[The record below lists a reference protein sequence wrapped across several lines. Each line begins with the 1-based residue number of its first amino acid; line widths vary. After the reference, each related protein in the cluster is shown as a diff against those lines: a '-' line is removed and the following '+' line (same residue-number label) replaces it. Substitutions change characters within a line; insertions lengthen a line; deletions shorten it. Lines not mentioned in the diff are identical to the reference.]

1 MEIEN
6 KAYSP
11 LFERYGSPS
20 REAEIRLYGYLTR
33 PDKLDTFGSI
43 EDADREAARL
53 IADCKRLV
61 TQLSAYRQ
69 DLAARY
75 NDLATMPSRER
86 LVLERLPSSGRG
98 VMYYV
103 HLFRD
108 YEDGTTVCTAT
119 ETFEGRDRHKAIARF
134 EELRKQRP
142 GIAAE
147 KRIEK
152 RQWER

>member
-1 MEIEN
+1 MGW
-6 KAYSP
+6 
-11 LFERYGSPS
+11 LR
-20 REAEIRLYGYLTR
+20 R
-33 PDKLDTFGSI
+33 PDALDTFSSI
-43 EDADREAARL
+43 DHADHEAARL
-53 IADCKRLV
+53 IAQLEGLAEALREYRADLVKRYGV
-61 TQLSAYRQ
+61 
-69 DLAARY
+69 
-75 NDLATMPSRER
+75 LATMPSTER
-86 LVLERLPSSGRG
+86 LLLERVPSSGRG

-119 ETFEGRDRHKAIARF
+119 ERFEGRERHKAIARY
-134 EELRKQRP
+134 EELRRLRP

>member
-1 MEIEN
+1 MP
-6 KAYSP
+6 YDS
-11 LFERYGSPS
+11 LFQRYGAPS
-20 REAEIRLYGYLTR
+20 KEAEVRVLGWLRR
-33 PDKLDTFGSI
+33 PDALDTFGSI
-43 EDADREAARL
+43 EHADREAARL
-53 IADCKRLV
+53 IAQLEGLAEALKEYRGDLVKR
-61 TQLSAYRQ
+61 YGE
-69 DLAARY
+69 
-75 NDLATMPSRER
+75 LATMPSTER
-86 LVLERLPSSGRG
+86 LLLERLPSSGRG

-108 YEDGTTVCTAT
+108 YEDGTTVCTAS

-142 GIAAE
+142 GIEAE

>member
-33 PDKLDTFGSI
+33 PDKLDTF
-43 EDADREAARL
+43 DRIRHMDDNAARL
-53 IADCKRLV
+53 IADCKHLV

-75 NDLATMPSRER
+75 NDLATMPSRDR
-86 LVLERLPSSGRG
+86 LVLERVPNYSGKIT
-98 VMYYV
+98 YYIRV
-103 HLFRD
+103 FTD
-108 YEDGTTVCTAT
+108 YEDGTTVNTSS

-134 EELRKQRP
+134 EEIRKQRP
-142 GIAAE
+142 CIEAE
-147 KRIEK
+147 KRIDK
-152 RQWER
+152 KQWER

>member
-1 MEIEN
+1 ML
-6 KAYSP
+6 YDS
-11 LFERYGSPS
+11 LFQRYGAPS
-20 REAEIRLYGYLTR
+20 KEAEIRVLGWLRR
-33 PDKLDTFGSI
+33 PDALDTFGSI
-43 EDADREAARL
+43 EHADREAARL
-53 IADCKRLV
+53 IAQLEGLAEALKEYRGDLVKR
-61 TQLSAYRQ
+61 YGE
-69 DLAARY
+69 
-75 NDLATMPSRER
+75 LATMPSTER
-86 LVLERLPSSGRG
+86 LLLERVPSSGRG

-108 YEDGTTVCTAT
+108 YEDGTTVCTST
-119 ETFEGRDRHKAIARF
+119 ERFEGRERHKAIARY

>member
-1 MEIEN
+1 MPYDN
-6 KAYSP
+6 
-11 LFERYGSPS
+11 LFQRYGVPS
-20 REAEIRLYGYLTR
+20 KEAEIRVLGWLRR
-33 PDKLDTFGSI
+33 PDALDTFGSI

-53 IADCKRLV
+53 IAQLEGLAEALKEYRGDLVKR
-61 TQLSAYRQ
+61 YGE
-69 DLAARY
+69 
-75 NDLATMPSRER
+75 LATMPSSER
-86 LVLERLPSSGRG
+86 LLLERIPSSGRG

-142 GIAAE
+142 GITAE

>member
-1 MEIEN
+1 ML
-6 KAYSP
+6 YDS
-11 LFERYGSPS
+11 LFQRYGSPS
-20 REAEIRLYGYLTR
+20 KEAEIRVMGWLRR
-33 PDKLDTFGSI
+33 PDVLDTFSRI
-43 EDADREAARL
+43 EHADREAARL
-53 IADCKRLV
+53 IAQFEGLAEALKEYRADLVKR
-61 TQLSAYRQ
+61 YGE
-69 DLAARY
+69 
-75 NDLATMPSRER
+75 LATMPSTER
-86 LVLERLPSSGRG
+86 LLLERIPSSGRG

-119 ETFEGRDRHKAIARF
+119 ERFEGRERHKAIARY